1 MGGFYSVISFLLI
14 AERQG
19 LAVKMDD
26 SFLHLSWVFMSVRKS
41 RFWRLHRNLFLLFQE
56 RVLRDF
62 SYATL
67 PWEVHLLSL
76 LLTGVLWKRNRPSV
90 SPLPACGQRE
100 IIIHAHT
107 NLCLRTVEQAVMQ
120 KPSGMGVNGFCCA
133 CLSHLVIQSFHSACF
148 TARGLWKGKNCQ
160 QACCFYIGKMI
171 FRLFLTSLF
180 SL

>member
-1 MGGFYSVISFLLI
+1 MLFHSRWLLNGRVWLLKWTILSSISLGFSCQLESQDFGDCTGIF
-14 AERQG
+14 
-19 LAVKMDD
+19 
-26 SFLHLSWVFMSVRKS
+26 
-41 RFWRLHRNLFLLFQE
+41 FLLFQE

-62 SYATL
+62 SYVTL

-76 LLTGVLWKRNRPSV
+76 SLTGVLWKRNRPSV

-107 NLCLRTVEQAVMQ
+107 NLCLRTVQQAVMQ

-148 TARGLWKGKNCQ
+148 TARGLLKGKKHSPYGS
-160 QACCFYIGKMI
+160 ASTLGKML
-171 FRLFLTSLF
+171 FRFFLRSLF
-180 SL
+180 SM